1 MLPLCSEKTLSEM
14 LSRKE
19 EEWRVLQARH
29 TQMQEAALQD
39 AQKQLEEAQG
49 KLRRLQEDFL
59 YNLRVLEERDLELEH
74 YDAAFAQARGQE
86 EARQAE
92 VSELKVEVARLK
104 QELAREARRTEEL
117 QQQQQRR
124 AQEHHQELER
134 VHSDKNGEIS
144 HQREQYE
151 NLKWRLERKL
161 EELDGELALQRQEL
175 LLEFESEMQKREH
188 EFRLQA
194 DGMSSVVLSHELKVK
209 LLSKELEALKEAGAQ
224 AAECLQR
231 AETANAELEKQ
242 LQGRA
247 WELRDLEAL
256 KDARIKDLEDKL
268 HSVQLTR
275 KKEEETFKRKHEE
288 LDRLARE
295 RDAML
300 VAVKGTHAEQL
311 RALEARVLE
320 LQAHGEA
327 LEVQLRRAEWTQADA
342 AREKDAVIDRLRED
356 AAALKASW
364 DAQVTQMSKE
374 TVAKDLQVQ
383 TLREEEVKLKA
394 QLARRQQDVARYKQE
409 LSLAV
414 ERERDLGR
422 HQVQLN
428 LDWQRHCDSI
438 EREQIQ
444 RSEALIQGLLEARDQ
459 VAAKLQETERTLR
472 EQEAVLRAVTLE
484 RDQAVEALQAQGLLP
499 VKELPRQHRGEIS
512 SAFPS
517 SEIQR
522 LQDQNTSLRNAVAQ
536 MRREMEA
543 LSGET
548 LPSAQPGENACTHL
562 PEAEAAGDTA
572 PPRYVLALAAEVQ
585 NLKHKLRALEG
596 ELAGSPGPPETSSG
610 DAKLHPSTLGGELAG
625 LPEPPETSS
634 GDTKLHPSTLGGEL
648 AGLPGPPETSSGDAK
663 LHPSAL
669 EGELAG
675 LPGPPELHPSA
686 PTFTETGEAVTG
698 GQAST
703 GLALA
708 LRKLRDRVHLLNL
721 LVTHLRKKVQQKPLE
736 LDTLH
741 LELPREVDQVHVE
754 VLELQKQ
761 VAELE
766 EHLGTAQQEGQQPLG
781 RKQLRREGRAD
792 ERPVGTKDQGESPR
806 HPQLGAQPPQ
816 TLSVPHLQRK
826 LKAAAKKIL
835 RLRLEKEQLMEMG
848 NRLRAEQGHP
858 KGSLPCPPRPPT
870 PQAQDQGKAPEA
882 LWDHSPPLGQVK
894 THATFQDPQ
903 HTKKERLSECVGNS
917 QLGSAHPVGRSQGL
931 RGWRAGAAAQ
941 VQQRSHEAPWV
952 TCRPP
957 QKENRPRKPLQA
969 PVPEENS
976 CHTRG
981 SSSLASSSLQD
992 TWRLLDL
999 GSSPSGLPSQDD
1011 SAPELPASP
1020 AAHSPQEGD
1029 RSPVKMQVAFTIK
1042 GTKMAAQS
1050 KAKPTR
1056 LSKSHP
1062 ARSKSCQQP
1071 PRIRNYN
1078 WKD

>member
-1 MLPLCSEKTLSEM
+1 MLPLCSEKTLREM
-14 LSRKE
+14 LSHKEEE

-104 QELAREARRTEEL
+104 QELAREARPMEEL
-117 QQQQQRR
+117 QQQQD
-124 AQEHHQELER
+124 QEHPQELER

-209 LLSKELEALKEAGAQ
+209 LLSKEMEALKEAGAQ

-247 WELRDLEAL
+247 WELREVEAL

-275 KKEEETFKRKHEE
+275 KKEEEAFKRKHQE

-320 LQAHGEA
+320 LQAHGDA

-374 TVAKDLQVQ
+374 ATAKDLQVQ

-409 LSLAV
+409 LTLAV
-414 ERERDLGR
+414 ERERNLGR
-422 HQVQLN
+422 DQVQLN
-428 LDWQRHCDSI
+428 LDWQRRCDSI
-438 EREQIQ
+438 EREQMQ

-459 VAAKLQETERTLR
+459 VTAKLQETERARR

-484 RDQAVEALQAQGLLP
+484 RDQAVEVLQAQGLLP
-499 VKELPRQHRGEIS
+499 VKEFPRQHRGEIS

-522 LQDQNTSLRNAVAQ
+522 LQDQNASLRNAVAQ

-572 PPRYVLALAAEVQ
+572 PPRYVVALAAEVQ
-585 NLKHKLRALEG
+585 NLKHKLSALEG

-610 DAKLHPSTLGGELAG
+610 DPLVLVHSSLAFLG
-625 LPEPPETSS
+625 
-634 GDTKLHPSTLGGEL
+634 K
-648 AGLPGPPETSSGDAK
+648 
-663 LHPSAL
+663 SA
-669 EGELAG
+669 
-675 LPGPPELHPSA
+675 
-686 PTFTETGEAVTG
+686 TD

-736 LDTLH
+736 LDTVH
-741 LELPREVDQVHVE
+741 HELPREVDQVHVE

-766 EHLGTAQQEGQQPLG
+766 KHLGTARQEGEQPLG
-781 RKQLRREGRAD
+781 GKQLRREGIAD
-792 ERPVGTKDQGESPR
+792 ERPVGTKD
-806 HPQLGAQPPQ
+806 QLGAQPPQ

-835 RLRLEKEQLMEMG
+835 RLRLEKEQLLEMG

-870 PQAQDQGKAPEA
+870 PQAQDQGRAPEA
-882 LWDHSPPLGQVK
+882 LWDHSPPLGQGVEAGG
-894 THATFQDPQ
+894 TLAP
-903 HTKKERLSECVGNS
+903 R
-917 QLGSAHPVGRSQGL
+917 GSAPRCCSDPSSHSGQERGL
-931 RGWRAGAAAQ
+931 SRQAGLSSLLQRA
-941 VQQRSHEAPWV
+941 HEGPWV

-976 CHTRG
+976 SHTRG

-999 GSSPSGLPSQDD
+999 GSTQQGSSP
-1011 SAPELPASP
+1011 AVLPAPGRRGCP
-1020 AAHSPQEGD
+1020 ALAPRVTHLSSVPH
-1029 RSPVKMQVAFTIK
+1029 PVAFTIK
-1042 GTKMAAQS
+1042 GMKMAAQS

-1062 ARSKSCQQP
+1062 ARPKSCQQP

>member
-1 MLPLCSEKTLSEM
+1 MLPLCSERTLSEM

-29 TQMQEAALQD
+29 SQMQEAALQG

-74 YDAAFAQARGQE
+74 YDAALAQARGQE

-92 VSELKVEVARLK
+92 VSALKVQVARLE
-104 QELAREARRTEEL
+104 QELAREARRAQEL

-124 AQEHHQELER
+124 AQEHRQELER

-209 LLSKELEALKEAGAQ
+209 LLSKELGALKEAGAQ

-275 KKEEETFKRKHEE
+275 KKEEEIFKRKHEE

-374 TVAKDLQVQ
+374 AIAKDLQVQ

-414 ERERDLGR
+414 ERERNLGR
-422 HQVQLN
+422 DQVQLN
-428 LDWQRHCDSI
+428 LDWQRRCDSI

-444 RSEALIQGLLEARDQ
+444 RSEALTQGLLEARDQ
-459 VAAKLQETERTLR
+459 VTAKLQETERALR

-499 VKELPRQHRGEIS
+499 VKEFPRQHRGEIS

-548 LPSAQPGENACTHL
+548 LPSAQSGENACTHL

-585 NLKHKLRALEG
+585 NLKHKLSALEG

-610 DAKLHPSTLGGELAG
+610 DAKLHPS
-625 LPEPPETSS
+625 
-634 GDTKLHPSTLGGEL
+634 
-648 AGLPGPPETSSGDAK
+648 
-663 LHPSAL
+663 AL
-669 EGELAG
+669 EGELAS
-675 LPGPPELHPSA
+675 LLGPPELHPSA
-686 PTFTETGEAVTG
+686 PTFTETGESVTDG
-698 GQAST
+698 HAST

-721 LVTHLRKKVQQKPLE
+721 LVTRLRKKVQRKPLE
-736 LDTLH
+736 PHTLH

-766 EHLGTAQQEGQQPLG
+766 KHPGTAQREGEQPLG
-781 RKQLRREGRAD
+781 RKQLRREGLAD
-792 ERPVGTKDQGESPR
+792 ERPVGTKDQP
-806 HPQLGAQPPQ
+806 GAQPPQ
-816 TLSVPHLQRK
+816 ALSVPHLQRK
-826 LKAAAKKIL
+826 LKAAAKKVL

-848 NRLRAEQGHP
+848 NRLRAQQGHP
-858 KGSLPCPPRPPT
+858 KGRLPCPPRPPT
-870 PQAQDQGKAPEA
+870 PQAQDQGKAREA

-903 HTKKERLSECVGNS
+903 HTEKERLSECVGNS

-941 VQQRSHEAPWV
+941 VQQRTHEAPWV

-957 QKENRPRKPLQA
+957 QNESRPRKPLQA
-969 PVPEENS
+969 PVPEEDS

-1029 RSPVKMQVAFTIK
+1029 RNPVKMQVAFTIK
-1042 GTKMAAQS
+1042 GMNMAAQS

>member
-1 MLPLCSEKTLSEM
+1 MKTGTRRRG
-14 LSRKE
+14 SRFRPAGPE
-19 EEWRVLQARH
+19 RRIQRTRTAADGLGSLWRRSPP
-29 TQMQEAALQD
+29 
-39 AQKQLEEAQG
+39 G
-49 KLRRLQEDFL
+49 R
-59 YNLRVLEERDLELEH
+59 
-74 YDAAFAQARGQE
+74 
-86 EARQAE
+86 
-92 VSELKVEVARLK
+92 
-104 QELAREARRTEEL
+104 
-117 QQQQQRR
+117 RR
-124 AQEHHQELER
+124 AGDQERGSRGAAECGGVRRSAAGCGGVRRGAAECGGACVVWSLSA
-134 VHSDKNGEIS
+134 VSGYHSDKNGEIS

-209 LLSKELEALKEAGAQ
+209 LLSKELGALKEAGAQ

-231 AETANAELEKQ
+231 AETANAELEEQ

-275 KKEEETFKRKHEE
+275 KKEEEIFKRKHEE

-320 LQAHGEA
+320 LQAHAEA

-342 AREKDAVIDRLRED
+342 ARKKDAVIDRLRED

-374 TVAKDLQVQ
+374 AIAKDLQVQ

-414 ERERDLGR
+414 ERERNLGR
-422 HQVQLN
+422 DQVQLN
-428 LDWQRHCDSI
+428 LDWQRRCDSI

-444 RSEALIQGLLEARDQ
+444 RSEALTQGLLEARDQ
-459 VAAKLQETERTLR
+459 VTAKLQETERALR

-499 VKELPRQHRGEIS
+499 VKEFPRQHRGEIS

-548 LPSAQPGENACTHL
+548 LPSAQSGENACTHL

-585 NLKHKLRALEG
+585 NLKHKL
-596 ELAGSPGPPETSSG
+596 
-610 DAKLHPSTLGGELAG
+610 
-625 LPEPPETSS
+625 
-634 GDTKLHPSTLGGEL
+634 
-648 AGLPGPPETSSGDAK
+648 
-663 LHPSAL
+663 SAL
-669 EGELAG
+669 EGELAS
-675 LPGPPELHPSA
+675 LLGPPELHPSA
-686 PTFTETGEAVTG
+686 PTFTETGESVTDG
-698 GQAST
+698 HAST

-736 LDTLH
+736 PDTLH

-766 EHLGTAQQEGQQPLG
+766 KHLGTAQREGEQPLG
-781 RKQLRREGRAD
+781 REQLRREGLAD
-792 ERPVGTKDQGESPR
+792 ERPVGTKDQ
-806 HPQLGAQPPQ
+806 LGAQPPQ
-816 TLSVPHLQRK
+816 ALSVPHLQRK

-848 NRLRAEQGHP
+848 NRLRAEQGHS
-858 KGSLPCPPRPPT
+858 KGRLPCPPRPPT
-870 PQAQDQGKAPEA
+870 PQAQDQGKAREA

-894 THATFQDPQ
+894 THATFQD
-903 HTKKERLSECVGNS
+903 
-917 QLGSAHPVGRSQGL
+917 
-931 RGWRAGAAAQ
+931 
-941 VQQRSHEAPWV
+941 
-952 TCRPP
+952 
-957 QKENRPRKPLQA
+957 
-969 PVPEENS
+969 
-976 CHTRG
+976 
-981 SSSLASSSLQD
+981 
-992 TWRLLDL
+992 
-999 GSSPSGLPSQDD
+999 
-1011 SAPELPASP
+1011 
-1020 AAHSPQEGD
+1020 
-1029 RSPVKMQVAFTIK
+1029 
-1042 GTKMAAQS
+1042 MA
-1050 KAKPTR
+1050 K
-1056 LSKSHP
+1056 
-1062 ARSKSCQQP
+1062 
-1071 PRIRNYN
+1071 
-1078 WKD
+1078 

>member
-14 LSRKE
+14 LTRKE

-104 QELAREARRTEEL
+104 QELAREARRMEEL

-194 DGMSSVVLSHELKVK
+194 DGMSSVVLSQELKVK

-247 WELRDLEAL
+247 WELREVEAL

-320 LQAHGEA
+320 LQAHGDA

-374 TVAKDLQVQ
+374 AVAKDLQVQ
-383 TLREEEVKLKA
+383 TLREEEVKLQA

-414 ERERDLGR
+414 ERERNLGR
-422 HQVQLN
+422 DQVQLN
-428 LDWQRHCDSI
+428 LDWQRRCDSI

-459 VAAKLQETERTLR
+459 VTAKLQETERALR

-499 VKELPRQHRGEIS
+499 VKEAQPQPQQHKGEIG

-548 LPSAQPGENACTHL
+548 LPSAQSGENACTHL

-585 NLKHKLRALEG
+585 NLKHKLSALEG

-610 DAKLHPSTLGGELAG
+610 DAKLHR
-625 LPEPPETSS
+625 
-634 GDTKLHPSTLGGEL
+634 
-648 AGLPGPPETSSGDAK
+648 
-663 LHPSAL
+663 SAL

-686 PTFTETGEAVTG
+686 PTFTETGESVTD
-698 GQAST
+698 GQAPT

-736 LDTLH
+736 LDTVH
-741 LELPREVDQVHVE
+741 HELPREVGQVHVE

-766 EHLGTAQQEGQQPLG
+766 EHLGTARQEGEQPLG
-781 RKQLRREGRAD
+781 GRQLRREGLAD
-792 ERPVGTKDQGESPR
+792 ERPVGTKDQ
-806 HPQLGAQPPQ
+806 LGAQPPQ
-816 TLSVPHLQRK
+816 TSPVPHLQRK
-826 LKAAAKKIL
+826 LEAAAKKIL
-835 RLRLEKEQLMEMG
+835 RLRLEKEQLLEMG

-858 KGSLPCPPRPPT
+858 KGRPPCPPRPPT
-870 PQAQDQGKAPEA
+870 PQAQDQGRAPEA

-894 THATFQDPQ
+894 THATFQEDPQ

-917 QLGSAHPVGRSQGL
+917 QLGSAHPVCRSQGL
-931 RGWRAGAAAQ
+931 QGWRAGAAAQ
-941 VQQRSHEAPWV
+941 VQQRTHEAPWV

-957 QKENRPRKPLQA
+957 QKEKRPRQPLQA

-976 CHTRG
+976 CLTRG

-1042 GTKMAAQS
+1042 GMKMAAQS

-1062 ARSKSCQQP
+1062 ARPKSCQQP

>member
-19 EEWRVLQARH
+19 EEWRVLQAHH

-104 QELAREARRTEEL
+104 QELAREARRMEEL

-194 DGMSSVVLSHELKVK
+194 DGMSSVVLSQELKVK

-247 WELRDLEAL
+247 WELREVEAL

-275 KKEEETFKRKHEE
+275 KKEEEIFKRKHEE

-320 LQAHGEA
+320 LQAHGDA

-374 TVAKDLQVQ
+374 AVAKDLQVQ
-383 TLREEEVKLKA
+383 TLREEEVKLQA

-414 ERERDLGR
+414 ERERNLGR
-422 HQVQLN
+422 DQVQLN
-428 LDWQRHCDSI
+428 LDWQRRCDSI

-459 VAAKLQETERTLR
+459 VTAKLQETERALR

-499 VKELPRQHRGEIS
+499 VKEFPGQHKGEMG
-512 SAFPS
+512 SAFPP

-548 LPSAQPGENACTHL
+548 LPSAQSGENACTHL

-585 NLKHKLRALEG
+585 NLKHKLSALEG

-610 DAKLHPSTLGGELAG
+610 DAKLHPG
-625 LPEPPETSS
+625 
-634 GDTKLHPSTLGGEL
+634 
-648 AGLPGPPETSSGDAK
+648 
-663 LHPSAL
+663 AL

-686 PTFTETGEAVTG
+686 PTFTETGESVTD
-698 GQAST
+698 GQAPT

-736 LDTLH
+736 LDTVH
-741 LELPREVDQVHVE
+741 HELPREVDQVHVE

-766 EHLGTAQQEGQQPLG
+766 KHLGTAQQEGEQPLG
-781 RKQLRREGRAD
+781 GKQLRREGLAD
-792 ERPVGTKDQGESPR
+792 ERPVGTKD
-806 HPQLGAQPPQ
+806 QLGAQPPQ

-835 RLRLEKEQLMEMG
+835 RLRLEKEQLLEMG

-858 KGSLPCPPRPPT
+858 KGTLPCPPRPPT
-870 PQAQDQGKAPEA
+870 PQAQDQGRAPEA
-882 LWDHSPPLGQVK
+882 PWDHSPPLGQVK
-894 THATFQDPQ
+894 THATFQEDPQ
-903 HTKKERLSECVGNS
+903 HTKKERLSECMGNS
-917 QLGSAHPVGRSQGL
+917 RLGSAHPVG
-931 RGWRAGAAAQ
+931 AGTHRTWSLCWEQ
-941 VQQRSHEAPWV
+941 VPLGPRRTHEAPWV

-969 PVPEENS
+969 PVPEESS
-976 CHTRG
+976 CLTRG

-1011 SAPELPASP
+1011 SAPARPPSPAEQDPVGQEPLPARRPSGV
-1020 AAHSPQEGD
+1020 HRLLSGGD
-1029 RSPVKMQVAFTIK
+1029 L
-1042 GTKMAAQS
+1042 
-1050 KAKPTR
+1050 R
-1056 LSKSHP
+1056 LSVSSVWRQGTSQAPPVPHSWRPP
-1062 ARSKSCQQP
+1062 ATALGMEEFSGKP
-1071 PRIRNYN
+1071 M
-1078 WKD
+1078 

>member
-14 LSRKE
+14 LTRKE

-104 QELAREARRTEEL
+104 QELAREARRMEEL

-194 DGMSSVVLSHELKVK
+194 DGMSSVVLSQELKVK

-247 WELRDLEAL
+247 WELREVEAL

-320 LQAHGEA
+320 LQAHGDA

-374 TVAKDLQVQ
+374 AVAKDLQVQ
-383 TLREEEVKLKA
+383 TLREEEVKLQA

-414 ERERDLGR
+414 ERERNLGR
-422 HQVQLN
+422 DQVQLN
-428 LDWQRHCDSI
+428 LDWQRRCDSI

-459 VAAKLQETERTLR
+459 VTAKLQETERALR

-499 VKELPRQHRGEIS
+499 VKEFPRQHKGEIG

-548 LPSAQPGENACTHL
+548 LPSAQSGENACTHL

-585 NLKHKLRALEG
+585 NLKHKLSALEG

-610 DAKLHPSTLGGELAG
+610 DAKLHR
-625 LPEPPETSS
+625 
-634 GDTKLHPSTLGGEL
+634 
-648 AGLPGPPETSSGDAK
+648 
-663 LHPSAL
+663 SAL
-669 EGELAG
+669 EGELAD
-675 LPGPPELHPSA
+675 
-686 PTFTETGEAVTG
+686 
-698 GQAST
+698 GQAPT

-736 LDTLH
+736 LDTVH
-741 LELPREVDQVHVE
+741 HELPREVGQVHVE

-766 EHLGTAQQEGQQPLG
+766 EHLGTARQEGEQPLG
-781 RKQLRREGRAD
+781 GRQLRREGLAD
-792 ERPVGTKDQGESPR
+792 ERPVGTKDQ
-806 HPQLGAQPPQ
+806 LGAQPPQ
-816 TLSVPHLQRK
+816 TSPVPHLQRK
-826 LKAAAKKIL
+826 LEAAAKKIL
-835 RLRLEKEQLMEMG
+835 RLRLEKEQLLEMG

-858 KGSLPCPPRPPT
+858 KGRPPCPPRPPT
-870 PQAQDQGKAPEA
+870 PQAQDQGRAPEA

-894 THATFQDPQ
+894 THATFQVTLPAEGAGQ
-903 HTKKERLSECVGNS
+903 ERGLSRQPCLS
-917 QLGSAHPVGRSQGL
+917 SLL
-931 RGWRAGAAAQ
+931 
-941 VQQRSHEAPWV
+941 QRTHEAPWV

-957 QKENRPRKPLQA
+957 QKEKRPRQPLQA

-976 CHTRG
+976 CLTRG

-1042 GTKMAAQS
+1042 GMKMAAQS

-1062 ARSKSCQQP
+1062 ARPKSCQQP

>member
-1 MLPLCSEKTLSEM
+1 MLPLCSERTLSEM

-29 TQMQEAALQD
+29 SQMQEAALQG

-74 YDAAFAQARGQE
+74 YDAALAQARGQE

-92 VSELKVEVARLK
+92 VSALKVQVARLE
-104 QELAREARRTEEL
+104 QELAREARRAQEL

-124 AQEHHQELER
+124 AQEHRQELER

-209 LLSKELEALKEAGAQ
+209 LLSKELGALKEAGAQ

-275 KKEEETFKRKHEE
+275 KKEEEIFKRKHEE

-374 TVAKDLQVQ
+374 AIAKDLQVQ

-414 ERERDLGR
+414 ERERNLGR
-422 HQVQLN
+422 DQVQLN
-428 LDWQRHCDSI
+428 LDWQRRCDSI

-444 RSEALIQGLLEARDQ
+444 RSEALTQGLLEARDQ
-459 VAAKLQETERTLR
+459 VTAKLQETERALR

-499 VKELPRQHRGEIS
+499 VKEFPRQHRGEIS

-548 LPSAQPGENACTHL
+548 LPSAQSGENACTHL

-585 NLKHKLRALEG
+585 NLKHKLSALEG

-610 DAKLHPSTLGGELAG
+610 DAKLHPS
-625 LPEPPETSS
+625 
-634 GDTKLHPSTLGGEL
+634 
-648 AGLPGPPETSSGDAK
+648 
-663 LHPSAL
+663 AL
-669 EGELAG
+669 EGELAS
-675 LPGPPELHPSA
+675 LLGPPELHPSA
-686 PTFTETGEAVTG
+686 PTFTETGESVTDG
-698 GQAST
+698 HAST

-721 LVTHLRKKVQQKPLE
+721 LVTRLRKKVQRKPLE
-736 LDTLH
+736 PHTLH

-766 EHLGTAQQEGQQPLG
+766 KHPGTAQREGEQPLG
-781 RKQLRREGRAD
+781 RKQLRREGLAD
-792 ERPVGTKDQGESPR
+792 ERPVGTKDQP
-806 HPQLGAQPPQ
+806 GAQPPQ
-816 TLSVPHLQRK
+816 ALSVPHLQRK
-826 LKAAAKKIL
+826 LKAAAKKVL

-848 NRLRAEQGHP
+848 NRLRAQQGHP
-858 KGSLPCPPRPPT
+858 KGP
-870 PQAQDQGKAPEA
+870 
-882 LWDHSPPLGQVK
+882 
-894 THATFQDPQ
+894 
-903 HTKKERLSECVGNS
+903 RLS
-917 QLGSAHPVGRSQGL
+917 
-931 RGWRAGAAAQ
+931 GW
-941 VQQRSHEAPWV
+941 P
-952 TCRPP
+952 
-957 QKENRPRKPLQA
+957 
-969 PVPEENS
+969 
-976 CHTRG
+976 
-981 SSSLASSSLQD
+981 SS
-992 TWRLLDL
+992 
-999 GSSPSGLPSQDD
+999 
-1011 SAPELPASP
+1011 
-1020 AAHSPQEGD
+1020 
-1029 RSPVKMQVAFTIK
+1029 RSPTEVKAREA
-1042 GTKMAAQS
+1042 GT
-1050 KAKPTR
+1050 TG
-1056 LSKSHP
+1056 L
-1062 ARSKSCQQP
+1062 
-1071 PRIRNYN
+1071 
-1078 WKD
+1078 

>member
-19 EEWRVLQARH
+19 EEWRVLQAHH

-104 QELAREARRTEEL
+104 QELAREARRMEEL

-194 DGMSSVVLSHELKVK
+194 DGMSSVVLSQELKVLHLWLGK
-209 LLSKELEALKEAGAQ
+209 LSSSAGIPLPEWQATSALQARQLTQRLQQALSIPVQ
-224 AAECLQR
+224 
-231 AETANAELEKQ
+231 
-242 LQGRA
+242 
-247 WELRDLEAL
+247 
-256 KDARIKDLEDKL
+256 IKDLEDKL

-275 KKEEETFKRKHEE
+275 KKEEEIFKRKHEE

-320 LQAHGEA
+320 LQAHGDA

-374 TVAKDLQVQ
+374 AVAKDLQVQ
-383 TLREEEVKLKA
+383 TLREEEVKLQA

-414 ERERDLGR
+414 ERERNLGR
-422 HQVQLN
+422 DQVQLN
-428 LDWQRHCDSI
+428 LDWQRRCDSI

-459 VAAKLQETERTLR
+459 VTAKLQETERALR

-499 VKELPRQHRGEIS
+499 VKEFPGQHKGEMG
-512 SAFPS
+512 SAFPP

-548 LPSAQPGENACTHL
+548 LPSAQSGENACTHL

-585 NLKHKLRALEG
+585 NLKHKLSALEG

-610 DAKLHPSTLGGELAG
+610 DAKLHPG
-625 LPEPPETSS
+625 
-634 GDTKLHPSTLGGEL
+634 
-648 AGLPGPPETSSGDAK
+648 
-663 LHPSAL
+663 AL
-669 EGELAG
+669 EGELAD
-675 LPGPPELHPSA
+675 
-686 PTFTETGEAVTG
+686 
-698 GQAST
+698 GQAPT

-736 LDTLH
+736 LDTVH
-741 LELPREVDQVHVE
+741 HELPREVDQVHVE

-766 EHLGTAQQEGQQPLG
+766 KHLGTAQQVPAS
-781 RKQLRREGRAD
+781 REGSQGLAD
-792 ERPVGTKDQGESPR
+792 ERPVGTKD
-806 HPQLGAQPPQ
+806 QLGAQPPQ

-835 RLRLEKEQLMEMG
+835 RLRLEKEQLLEMG

-858 KGSLPCPPRPPT
+858 KGTLPCPPRPPT
-870 PQAQDQGKAPEA
+870 PQAQDQGRAPEA
-882 LWDHSPPLGQVK
+882 PWDHSPPLGQRSVPSS
-894 THATFQDPQ
+894 TVLPPLSLPQ
-903 HTKKERLSECVGNS
+903 PGQERGLPRQPCLSS
-917 QLGSAHPVGRSQGL
+917 LL
-931 RGWRAGAAAQ
+931 
-941 VQQRSHEAPWV
+941 QRTHEAPWV

-969 PVPEENS
+969 PVPEESS
-976 CHTRG
+976 CLTRG

-1011 SAPELPASP
+1011 SAVAC
-1020 AAHSPQEGD
+1020 D

-1042 GTKMAAQS
+1042 GMKMAAQS

-1062 ARSKSCQQP
+1062 ARPKSCQQL

>member
-29 TQMQEAALQD
+29 SQMQEAALQG

-59 YNLRVLEERDLELEH
+59 YNLRVLEERDLELQH
-74 YDAAFAQARGQE
+74 YDAALAQARGQE

-92 VSELKVEVARLK
+92 VSALKVQVARLE
-104 QELAREARRTEEL
+104 QELAREARRAQEL

-124 AQEHHQELER
+124 AQEHRQELER

-209 LLSKELEALKEAGAQ
+209 LLSKELGALKEAGAQ

-275 KKEEETFKRKHEE
+275 KKEEEIFERKHEE

-374 TVAKDLQVQ
+374 AIAKDLQVQ

-414 ERERDLGR
+414 ERERNLGR
-422 HQVQLN
+422 EQVQLN
-428 LDWQRHCDSI
+428 LDWQRRCDSI

-444 RSEALIQGLLEARDQ
+444 RSEALTQGLLEARDQ
-459 VAAKLQETERTLR
+459 VTAKLQETERALR

-499 VKELPRQHRGEIS
+499 VQEFPRQHRGEIS

-548 LPSAQPGENACTHL
+548 LPSAQSGENACTHL

-585 NLKHKLRALEG
+585 NLKHKLSALEG
-596 ELAGSPGPPETSSG
+596 ELASSPGPLETSSG
-610 DAKLHPSTLGGELAG
+610 DAKLHPSTLEGELA
-625 LPEPPETSS
+625 SS
-634 GDTKLHPSTLGGEL
+634 
-648 AGLPGPPETSSGDAK
+648 PGPPEKSSGDAK

-669 EGELAG
+669 EGELAS
-675 LPGPPELHPSA
+675 LLGPPDLHPSA
-686 PTFTETGEAVTG
+686 PTFTETGESVTDG
-698 GQAST
+698 HTST

-721 LVTHLRKKVQQKPLE
+721 LVTRLGKKVQQKPLE
-736 LDTLH
+736 PDTLH
-741 LELPREVDQVHVE
+741 LELPREVGQVHVE
-754 VLELQKQ
+754 VQELQQQ

-766 EHLGTAQQEGQQPLG
+766 KHLGSAQREGEQPLG
-781 RKQLRREGRAD
+781 REQLRREGLAD
-792 ERPVGTKDQGESPR
+792 ERPVGTKDQ
-806 HPQLGAQPPQ
+806 LGAQPPQ
-816 TLSVPHLQRK
+816 ALSVPHLQRK

-858 KGSLPCPPRPPT
+858 KGRLPCPPRPPT
-870 PQAQDQGKAPEA
+870 PQDQDQDQGKAREA

-903 HTKKERLSECVGNS
+903 HTEKERLSECVGNS

-941 VQQRSHEAPWV
+941 VQERTHEAPWV

-957 QKENRPRKPLQA
+957 QNENRPRKPLQA
-969 PVPEENS
+969 PPVPEENS

-1029 RSPVKMQVAFTIK
+1029 RSPAKMQVAFTIK
-1042 GTKMAAQS
+1042 GMKTAAQS